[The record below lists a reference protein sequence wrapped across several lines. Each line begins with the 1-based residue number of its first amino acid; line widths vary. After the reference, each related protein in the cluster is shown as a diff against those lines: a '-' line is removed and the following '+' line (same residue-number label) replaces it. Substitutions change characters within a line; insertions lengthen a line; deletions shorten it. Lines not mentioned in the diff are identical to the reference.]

1 MSLPSFLQVACSRSL
16 PSRFGGTSSQVKAS
30 WSEYFLPFPPTSISD
45 IAWLPRHLL
54 LVFSN
59 PPGFG
64 PGSPASARHL
74 LSALAALV
82 FVAGCASFYSRDWT
96 KLALLQLPFAAALAA
111 SALHAYPFAGRLLL
125 FTVPVLALTLAEG
138 TWRLTGVAG
147 RGGFVMFAALV
158 AALFVGSVTSAARHP
173 AHPRAIEEIKPV
185 MAYVRDH
192 KLPSHHVF
200 LHYSSQYAFK
210 YYAPRYGFSA
220 LLKDQPRLARD
231 DGANETENFEPALRP
246 RPPELVIGS
255 SSPDSRRALGRDVDS
270 IRGNGRTW
278 VFFSHV
284 RESVVASYLNHL
296 DRIGRRIDCFKAKG
310 ASACLYQFG

>member
-1 MSLPSFLQVACSRSL
+1 MVRVLP
-16 PSRFGGTSSQVKAS
+16 
-30 WSEYFLPFPPTSISD
+30 PFPPTSISD
-45 IAWLPRHLL
+45 IAWLPRYLL

-246 RPPELVIGS
+246 RPPSLSSAPAAPTRAGLSAATLTPSEETAGLGFFSPMSVRASSPPTSITSIGS
-255 SSPDSRRALGRDVDS
+255 GGESIASRQKGRPPACTNS
-270 IRGNGRTW
+270 
-278 VFFSHV
+278 
-284 RESVVASYLNHL
+284 AS
-296 DRIGRRIDCFKAKG
+296 
-310 ASACLYQFG
+310 